1 MSLAQMGADREHG
14 ASGHG
19 SPGRGARSAITLHHC
34 AQSRSMRVLWLLH
47 ELEVEFAVQGHGF
60 DKSLRHPEYL
70 SLSPAGRVPALEIDG
85 ERMFESAAIM
95 EYLCERFPERGL
107 GRGAGDM
114 DRMAWLVWL
123 HFAETISQ
131 HVAALTQQHI
141 VIREDADRSGLVM
154 RLEAARLVKCYDA
167 IEARLST
174 PVENRDYLL
183 TSGFSACD
191 VAVGQAVYL
200 ARHFAP
206 LDGHGEVAAWY
217 ARITERE
224 GFRRS
229 LPGEGEPLIYGQDF
243 YPAWEG

>member
-1 MSLAQMGADREHG
+1 M
-14 ASGHG
+14 
-19 SPGRGARSAITLHHC
+19 ITLHHC
-34 AQSRSMRVLWLLH
+34 PQSRSMRVLWLLA
-47 ELEVEFAVQGHGF
+47 ELGVPYRVQLRAF
-60 DKSLRHPEYL
+60 DKSLRAPEFL

-95 EYLCERFPERGL
+95 EYLCERFPDAGL
-107 GRGAGDM
+107 GRLPGDP

-141 VIREDADRSGLVM
+141 LLYDDATRSPIVM
-154 RLEAARLVKCYDA
+154 KLEAARLTKCYAA

-191 VAVGQAVYL
+191 IAVGQAVYL
-200 ARHFAP
+200 GRYFARTEGFP
-206 LDGHGEVAAWY
+206 ELEKWMD
-217 ARITERE
+217 RITARD
-224 GFRRS
+224 GFRAA
-229 LPGEGEPLIYGQDF
+229 LPKADEAMIYTQAF
-243 YPAWEG
+243 YPPWEQAARPE